1 MVGDGQSLIIMD
13 SLNSANIAVVSLG
26 AEDATEGLIETEFI
40 ELHAQVSPDGRWIA
54 YTSNESGQFH
64 VYVRPFPN
72 VDDGKWQIS
81 RNPAQSPVWAADGQE
96 LFFRTVGTFEMM
108 AVSVTTEPTFLP
120 GNPEALFASQYRF
133 SVVGVG
139 RSWDV
144 GADGRFL
151 MIRGNVA
158 AEDNVAPPH
167 IVVVQ
172 NWFQELTERVPVP

>member
-1 MVGDGQSLIIMD
+1 MNSSPLPPAAEKAAYVNRMFADIAPRYDLMNRLMTGGQDVAWRRQVINLCKLPRGGRLLDVGTGTGD
-13 SLNSANIAVVSLG
+13 
-26 AEDATEGLIETEFI
+26 
-40 ELHAQVSPDGRWIA
+40 IA
-54 YTSNESGQFH
+54 YEACRAHPGLEAIGCDF
-64 VYVRPFPN
+64 
-72 VDDGKWQIS
+72 
-81 RNPAQSPVWAADGQE
+81 
-96 LFFRTVGTFEMM
+96 TFEMM